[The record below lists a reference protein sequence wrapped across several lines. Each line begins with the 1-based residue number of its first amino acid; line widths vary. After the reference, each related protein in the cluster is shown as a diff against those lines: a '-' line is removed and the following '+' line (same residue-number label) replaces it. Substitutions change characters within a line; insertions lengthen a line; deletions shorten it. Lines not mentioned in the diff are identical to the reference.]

1 MFLMARAFIRAWQ
14 ERSRLNATETAAYL
28 GLKLPAFSQL
38 MNDHRRRPS
47 LETAIRFRDLI
58 GVPVDAWLLQKRS
71 LGVNIT
77 SPETLVEGYGHD
89 KSVIVNALDCT
100 GEG

>member
-1 MFLMARAFIRAWQ
+1 MARQFIRQWQ
-14 ERSRLNATETAAYL
+14 KRARLSATETAAYL

-38 MNDHRRRPS
+38 MNDYRRQPS
-47 LETAIRFRDLI
+47 LRTAIRFRDLI

-77 SPETLVEGYGHD
+77 PPETLVEGYGQA
-89 KSVIVNALDCT
+89 KPVIVNALDCT

>member
-1 MFLMARAFIRAWQ
+1 MARAFIRAWQ

-77 SPETLVEGYGHD
+77 SPETLVEGYGQA
-89 KSVIVNALDCT
+89 KPVIVNALDYT